1 MNNKEKMLNGF
12 LYDGSKDGLAE
23 DRSSNWILI
32 QKYNNWPVSDIKGL
46 DLLAKEILG
55 SSKSKIRIK
64 PPFYCDYGYNIY
76 VGENFFA
83 NYNLTILDTAPIHIG
98 DNVKI
103 GPNVSIF
110 AAGHPIDP
118 IIRSS
123 SMEFGQE
130 IHIGNNVWI
139 GGNTVVNPGVKIGNN
154 TVIGSGSVVTE
165 NIPNNV
171 VAAGNPCKIIRKISK
186 QDKLYYFKNRK
197 Y

>member
-12 LYDGSKDGLAE
+12 LYDGSKDGLIE
-23 DRSSNWILI
+23 DRCTNWILL
-32 QKYNNWPVSDIKGL
+32 QKYNSSSNIKEL
-46 DLLAKEILG
+46 DFLAKKILG
-55 SSKSKIRIK
+55 SSKNKIRIK

-118 IIRSS
+118 TIRNTDI
-123 SMEFGQE
+123 EFGQE

-139 GGNTVVNPGVKIGNN
+139 GGNTVVNPGVKIGDN
-154 TVIGSGSVVTE
+154 TVIGSGSIVTK

-171 VAAGNPCKIIRKISK
+171 VAAGNPCKIIREISK
-186 QDKLYYFKNRK
+186 RDKLYYFKNKK

>member
-23 DRSSNWILI
+23 DRAATWILL
-32 QKYNNWPVSDIKGL
+32 QKYNSLPVSDIKGL

-55 SSKSKIRIK
+55 SSQNKIRIK

-110 AAGHPIDP
+110 AAGHPISP
-118 IIRSS
+118 TIRNTG
-123 SMEFGQE
+123 MEFGKE

-139 GGNTVVNPGVKIGNN
+139 GGNTVINPGVKIGDN
-154 TVIGSGSVVTE
+154 TVIGSGSVVTKS
-165 NIPNNV
+165 IPNNV
-171 VAAGNPCKIIRKISK
+171 VAAGNPCKIIRKISE
-186 QDKLYYFKNRK
+186 QDELQK